1 MGEVYRARDS
11 RLDRDVAIKVLPTAF
26 AQDSDRLARFEREGK
41 AVAAL
46 SHPNILAIFDV
57 GAEGGHAYAVME
69 LLDGE
74 SLRERLAQGPLSVR
88 KATDCAIQIA
98 RGLAA
103 AHDKGLVHRDLKPD
117 NVFLLPDGR
126 VKILDFGLA
135 RTIDGTERAL
145 AGATGEATVFA
156 RRTDAGT
163 VMGTVGYMAPEQVRG

>member
-1 MGEVYRARDS
+1 MPLVAGTRLGPYEIVSAIGAGGMGEVYRARDS

-74 SLRERLAQGPLSVR
+74 SLRERLAQGPLSV
-88 KATDCAIQIA
+88 
-98 RGLAA
+98 
-103 AHDKGLVHRDLKPD
+103 
-117 NVFLLPDGR
+117 
-126 VKILDFGLA
+126 
-135 RTIDGTERAL
+135 
-145 AGATGEATVFA
+145 
-156 RRTDAGT
+156 
-163 VMGTVGYMAPEQVRG
+163 